1 MIIKEGYYREERM
14 QIASS
19 ITNTAQAMPPLFPSK
34 PRLHNQAWN
43 EIVWQQT
50 LASSVSCTGVGVHS
64 GKSATLTL
72 HPSVPHSGYTFIRT
86 DLSGAARHIPAH
98 WDTVTDTAM
107 CTKVSNHYGASVS
120 TIEHVIAALAGCGIH
135 NATIEVDGEEVPI
148 MDGSSAVFVNLI
160 RQVGLHN
167 QGARVRT
174 VKVLK
179 TVTIVHKSSHA
190 VLKPSPNLKMTM
202 LFNANGRLGEQ
213 MSSLTYLPD
222 QDDFE
227 DLLSAARTLGFYED
241 AAHLWAMGLA
251 QGSSLDNTVV
261 LKDGVVMNEGGL
273 RFSDEFIR
281 HKMLDAV
288 GDLAL
293 SGVRILGHFHG
304 VNSGHSLNNQL
315 LRALFADESAWCFVD

>member
-1 MIIKEGYYREERM
+1 M
-14 QIASS
+14 QIASP
-19 ITNTAQAMPPLFPSK
+19 IRNTAQVMPSLFSLKPS
-34 PRLHNQAWN
+34 LQGQAWN

-50 LASSVSCTGVGVHS
+50 LASSVACTGIGVHS
-64 GKSATLTL
+64 GKPATLTL
-72 HPSVPHSGYTFIRT
+72 NPSAPHSGYTFVRT
-86 DLSGAARHIPAH
+86 DLSEAARHIPAR

-107 CTKVSNHYGASVS
+107 CTKVSNHYGVSVS

-135 NATIEVDGEEVPI
+135 NAIIEVDGEEVPI

-160 RQVGLHN
+160 RQAGFCN
-167 QGARVRT
+167 QGVHVRT
-174 VKVLK
+174 IKILK
-179 TVTIVHKSSHA
+179 TVTVAHKSSHA
-190 VLKPSPNLKMTM
+190 VLKPSSSLKMTM
-202 LFNANGRLGEQ
+202 LFNANGRLGKQ
-213 MSSLTYLPD
+213 MSSLVYDPD
-222 QDDFE
+222 QDDFK

-241 AAHLWAMGLA
+241 AARLWAIGLA

-273 RFSDEFIR
+273 RFADEFIR

-293 SGVRILGHFHG
+293 SGVRLLGHFHG